1 MTTTIAAG
9 VLLACGADYAAGEH
23 AAQQKRAAIY
33 VAGLRR
39 ASTNRVGAKLRLFSG
54 KSVCFGFGLL
64 GLLWKVLVLLGKM
77 LVLLLLVDK
86 TDDDDDLLLGTTA
99 HCEGQKLL
107 LDRVTVC

>member
-1 MTTTIAAG
+1 MTTTAAAG
-9 VLLACGADYAAGEH
+9 ALLACRTDYAASEH
-23 AAQQKRAAIY
+23 AAQRKRAAIY

-39 ASTNRVGAKLRLFSG
+39 ASTNRVKAELRLFSR

-64 GLLWKVLVLLGKM
+64 GLLGKV
-77 LVLLLLVDK
+77 LVLLLLVNK
-86 TDDDDDLLLGTTA
+86 TNDNDDLLLGSTA